1 MVTKSLFRN
10 TNISKYQ
17 KYYFVF
23 AVLFSLK
30 LSAQIFIKD
39 SVDFHVTSE
48 AIVSGVTYQKNETKI
63 YITEGTIISNP
74 QMLVNSE
81 ITIIPSEKNKTLAIT
96 EFDIHK
102 SHIEKQNIERKNIQQ
117 NHPPEFTYKEQAN
130 NTSYFQLKEKNPIAF
145 TNNPVKR
152 FFSILT
158 CYLLL
163 LCLILLGLFHEA
175 QIYKKIIYNLISG
188 KDIKTRP
195 PPVI

>member
-1 MVTKSLFRN
+1 MKKSLFKN
-10 TNISKYQ
+10 TNISKYK

-30 LSAQIFIKD
+30 FSANIFIKD
-39 SVDFHVTSE
+39 SADFYVAPG
-48 AIVSGVTYQKNETKI
+48 AIVSEIEAKKSKTKI
-63 YITEGTIISNP
+63 YITEGTTISNP
-74 QMLVNSE
+74 KMLSNSE
-81 ITIIPSEKNKTLAIT
+81 ITILSSEKNKTLAIT

-102 SHIEKQNIERKNIQQ
+102 SHIEKQSIERKNIQQ

-152 FFSILT
+152 LFSILT

-163 LCLILLGLFHEA
+163 LCLILLGLFHES